1 MSVRGLTTS
10 KAGVKHFMLT
20 EGNNTR
26 FVQSQDTT
34 PILEQNMAMVNH
46 NDGYS
51 PTREL
56 RRVASIPFVIIA
68 KWLNEEGWN
77 ALDPDNADKLAQKLN
92 DPDYAYLRTASGR
105 VGVSNGVMR

>member
-1 MSVRGLTTS
+1 MAVRGLTTS

-20 EGNNTR
+20 EGDKTR

-34 PILEQNMAMVNH
+34 PIFEQNKAMANH

-56 RRVASIPFVIIA
+56 RRVASLPFVIIA
-68 KWLNEEGWN
+68 KWLNEEGWD

-92 DPDYAYLRTASGR
+92 DPDYAYLRTAPGR